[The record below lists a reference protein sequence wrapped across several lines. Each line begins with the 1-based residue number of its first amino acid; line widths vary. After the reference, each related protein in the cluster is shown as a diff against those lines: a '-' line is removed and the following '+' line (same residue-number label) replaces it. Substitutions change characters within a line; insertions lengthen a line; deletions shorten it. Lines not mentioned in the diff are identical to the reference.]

1 MLSISVNG
9 KTHNLDVDP
18 DTPLLWVLR
27 DSLKLTGT
35 KYGCGIGQCGTCTV
49 LVNGV
54 ATRSCQT
61 PLHTIKNQSVTTI
74 EGLESTLGKKIKQA
88 WLDADVAQCGF
99 CQPGQIMSATS
110 LLTQTPRPTPSEVNQ
125 AMDGILCRCG
135 TYNRVRQAI
144 ADVATTLVEK

>member
-9 KTHNLDVDP
+9 KTHNLNVDP
-18 DTPLLWVLR
+18 NMPLLWALR
-27 DSLKLTGT
+27 DILKLTGT
-35 KYGCGIGQCGTCTV
+35 KYGCGMGQCGACTV

-61 PLHTIKNQSVTTI
+61 PLHTIKNQAITTI

-99 CQPGQIMSATS
+99 CLPGQIMSATS
-110 LLTQTPRPTPSEVNQ
+110 LLTQTPHPTPSDVHQ
-125 AMDGILCRCG
+125 AMDGVLCRCG
-135 TYNRVRQAI
+135 TYNRVRRAL
-144 ADVATTLVEK
+144 ADVAASLSEE